1 MSPRKRL
8 HTHTEGPSTVTL
20 ITVQNEIL
28 YTKAP
33 THSHWVR
40 VDSLGAS
47 MVTTTRAVWPKVQ
60 KQDGGVS
67 TRLDIFWHSD
77 LPLISTFQREVHWN
91 KATLILLFV
100 LMAHFLCAKLVRHLE
115 RERKR
120 KPFTIRTG
128 VLILV
133 LSLVPGAPTSVCPR
147 WQMPVGG
154 VEDNPGSTERTQLQK
169 SKYYCN
175 TKLAP

>member
-1 MSPRKRL
+1 MSPRKRP
-8 HTHTEGPSTVTL
+8 HTHTEGQSTVTL
-20 ITVQNEIL
+20 ITLQNEIL
-28 YTKAP
+28 YTQAP

-47 MVTTTRAVWPKVQ
+47 AVTTTRAVWPKVQ

-67 TRLDIFWHSD
+67 TRWDIFWHLD

-100 LMAHFLCAKLVRHLE
+100 LMAHFLCAKLVQHLE

-154 VEDNPGSTERTQLQK
+154 VEDNPGSTERTLDRK
-169 SKYYCN
+169 VKV
-175 TKLAP
+175 L